1 MSVVFRPLGMIHI
14 KSDCIG
20 TALCAA
26 TSTLILMSPCSGGGS
41 RKRAAAPA
49 HEASVPSV
57 ASTPEQLNLLETDPL
72 GLKRSRFESA
82 EPLVDPPA
90 LILGRIFGICESS
103 AAICV
108 HTVLLVLAL
117 AYANASGAAAA
128 GLSVLTLLH
137 PALLYPVKQWY
148 VLNREIYAWHG
159 ANPAQRSPSRVGT
172 RQPSPLHG
180 APIAQAACPALA
192 MPAVDRRQH
201 GQTIPSKGS
210 VTDASERLRAQ
221 MPPSN
226 CSVVSP
232 ATWHHCPRTRS
243 PPTARAV
250 ESSPLGAGVHS
261 AVPSC

>member
-1 MSVVFRPLGMIHI
+1 MNHI
-14 KSDCIG
+14 MSDCIG
-20 TALCAA
+20 TALA
-26 TSTLILMSPCSGGGS
+26 SGDVDILMSPCSGGGS

-180 APIAQAACPALA
+180 APIAQAACPALQ
-192 MPAVDRRQH
+192 AVDRRQH

-210 VTDASERLRAQ
+210 VTDAFERLRAQ

-232 ATWHHCPRTRS
+232 ATWHHCPSTRS
-243 PPTARAV
+243 PPTARAD
-250 ESSPLGAGVHS
+250 ESSPLGAGVLHS
-261 AVPSC
+261 AVPAC

>member
-1 MSVVFRPLGMIHI
+1 MS
-14 KSDCIG
+14 S
-20 TALCAA
+20 
-26 TSTLILMSPCSGGGS
+26 CSGGGS

-57 ASTPEQLNLLETDPL
+57 ASTPEQLNLLETDPQ

-172 RQPSPLHG
+172 RQPSALHG
-180 APIAQAACPALA
+180 APIAQASCPA

-210 VTDASERLRAQ
+210 VTDAFERLRAQ

-232 ATWHHCPRTRS
+232 ATWHHCPSTRS
-243 PPTARAV
+243 PPTARAD
-250 ESSPLGAGVHS
+250 ESSPLGAGVLHS
-261 AVPSC
+261 AVPAC

>member
-1 MSVVFRPLGMIHI
+1 
-14 KSDCIG
+14 
-20 TALCAA
+20 
-26 TSTLILMSPCSGGGS
+26 MSPCSGGGS

-57 ASTPEQLNLLETDPL
+57 ASTPEQLNLLETDPQ

-172 RQPSPLHG
+172 RQPSALHG
-180 APIAQAACPALA
+180 APIAQAACPAL
-192 MPAVDRRQH
+192 PAVDRRQH

-210 VTDASERLRAQ
+210 VTDAFERLRAQ

-243 PPTARAV
+243 PPTARAD

-261 AVPSC
+261 AVPAC